1 MDTTPQLDLYE
12 IACLAGGL
20 PRVVDTALVTLVQ
33 SGRVRVTS
41 PGELATVSLVRRHPV
56 EAAVLDAIGPAG
68 HRSAETVRW
77 RLTIDVRIQEIPRRL
92 RNAGLLGAG
101 VLHPSRLGP
110 WRLAPTHRG
119 RHLLHQLRETP
130 PSDGIA
136 AGTSG
141 VTVALLGLQHMPDQA
156 LRAAIFEQPP
166 SRITLDTG
174 VPAPH
179 GLDHAEGLAAA
190 QRAAAEAKATAG
202 RHVGYTGS
210 TM

>member
-1 MDTTPQLDLYE
+1 MKTTPQLDLYE

-20 PRVVDTALVTLVQ
+20 PRVVDAALVVLVE

-41 PGELATVSLVRRHPV
+41 PGELATVALTRRHPV

-77 RLTIDVRIQEIPRRL
+77 RLTIDARILEVPRRL
-92 RNAGLLGAG
+92 REAGLLGAG
-101 VLHPSRLGP
+101 VLHPSRPGR
-110 WRLAPTHRG
+110 WHLAPTHRG
-119 RHLLHQLRETP
+119 RQVLHALRETP
-130 PSDGIA
+130 PTDHIA
-136 AGTSG
+136 TGTSG
-141 VTVALLGLQHMPDQA
+141 LTVALLGLQHMPDQA

-166 SRITLDTG
+166 SRITLETG

-179 GLDHAEGLAAA
+179 GLDHAEGLEAAR
-190 QRAAAEAKATAG
+190 RASAEAKATAG

-210 TM
+210 SM